1 MIQKSVLRNNYFEI
15 TLSQIFHFCNNFF
28 FEVKCKKEKKK
39 NKELKKFYP
48 HFDFL
53 NFSFFLLHFLGII
66 IANYSKKHYS
76 LKIDKS
82 NNNKYI
88 VIIIFSNILQV

>member
-53 NFSFFLLHFLGII
+53 NFSFFLLLHFLGII

-82 NNNKYI
+82 NNKYI
-88 VIIIFSNILQV
+88 IIIIFSNIL